1 MLERAGVGRVLLPGQ
16 VTPEEVGQAVNAVLE
31 DTTYRVAAGDIGA
44 EVARMPS
51 PEQVADTLRGR
62 YRR

>member
-1 MLERAGVGRVLLPGQ
+1 
-16 VTPEEVGQAVNAVLE
+16 VLE